1 MAALRHVDTAEA
13 CLSQGQAACGQ
24 PPQAVRDFC
33 REVYRFAR
41 LQPMLKAGE
50 QFYLLP
56 EELPSLDGLGVL
68 RVGFPVCEEKKGR
81 LEPCHAAFLTA
92 KPEELVQLVPIAAGE
107 DAERFL
113 RGEEIETPSAVKGW
127 CGVTIE
133 GMTVGFGKAS
143 GGRLKNRYPKGLRN
157 H

>member
-1 MAALRHVDTAEA
+1 MPVTGTGGLRTAPA
-13 CLSQGQAACGQ
+13 GCPG
-24 PPQAVRDFC
+24 FC

-92 KPEELVQLVPIAAGE
+92 KPEELVQLCT
-107 DAERFL
+107 D
-113 RGEEIETPSAVKGW
+113 
-127 CGVTIE
+127 CG
-133 GMTVGFGKAS
+133 
-143 GGRLKNRYPKGLRN
+143 R
-157 H
+157 